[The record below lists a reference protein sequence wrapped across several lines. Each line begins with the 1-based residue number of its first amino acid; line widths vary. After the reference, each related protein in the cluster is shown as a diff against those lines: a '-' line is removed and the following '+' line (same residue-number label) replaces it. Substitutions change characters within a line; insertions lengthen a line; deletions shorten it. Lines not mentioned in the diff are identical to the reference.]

1 MTFPPCYSFLMQD
14 YVWQFLNDSEIKNKE
29 DIIKVVLKN
38 RQIED
43 VSEFL
48 NPKTPFEFI
57 KNDKEMVALI
67 KEHVIPAK
75 KLILEAIKKGQEI
88 IIHGDYDVDGQTA
101 TAILWKTIYED
112 LGYKNVKPFIPNRFD
127 DGYGLSIKSL
137 ANIGATLSKR
147 AGQALARPAL
157 LITVDCGIVSIDE
170 VLEAKKLGFTVIIT
184 DHHESHKNLP
194 KADEIIHTTNAT
206 GAGIAWVLANELSPE
221 TSIKKLG
228 LAALGTICDLQP
240 LIGFNRSIVK
250 HGLLELNLNMP
261 IGINALSQIAG
272 IKEKIGEYEA
282 GWQIGPRLNAT
293 GRMEDAMDSLRLLST
308 NSMEQAIILAKK
320 LNSINTQRQDK
331 TISDTFSA
339 IQEIE
344 KENSD
349 GVIKNFIVTS
359 STNYH
364 EGIIGLVAGK
374 LTQKYHRPGIAI
386 AINEKEDI
394 AKGSARSISGI
405 SIVDVLRKFNELFEG
420 LGGHEMAA
428 GFSIKPSNIPLL
440 KEKLYSLN
448 DWPSEIFNKTLK
460 IDAILDTNLI
470 SLDSLNEINNLKPFG
485 AGNFEPVFCI
495 KNITVTNFSRFGK
508 ENDHLKLFLEDK
520 NHNQFTGL
528 AFGKGNLSNSLK
540 NGQTT
545 DIVFNLSQNTWN
557 EKTTIEIKIKD
568 LKKSIDG

>member
-1 MTFPPCYSFLMQD
+1 MQD
-14 YVWQFLNDSEIKNKE
+14 YVWQFLNESEIKNKE
-29 DIIKVVLKN
+29 NIIKVVLKN
-38 RQIED
+38 RRIDD
-43 VSEFL
+43 VAEFL

-57 KNDKEMVALI
+57 KSDKEIVALI
-67 KEHVIPAK
+67 KKHVIPAK

-88 IIHGDYDVDGQTA
+88 VIHGDYDVDGQTA

-137 ANIGATLSKR
+137 ANIGATLSKE
-147 AGQALARPAL
+147 GLPL
-157 LITVDCGIVSIDE
+157 LITVDCGIVSNGE

-194 KADEIIHTTNAT
+194 EADEIIHTTNAT
-206 GAGIAWVLANELSPE
+206 GAGIAWILANELSPE

-250 HGLLELNLNMP
+250 HGLFELNLNMP

-308 NSMEQAIILAKK
+308 NSMEQAMVLSKK

-339 IQEIE
+339 IREIE
-344 KENSD
+344 KENPE
-349 GVIKNFIVTS
+349 GIIKNFIVTS

-448 DWPSEIFNKTLK
+448 DWHSEIFNKTLK
-460 IDAILDTNLI
+460 IDAVLDTNLI
-470 SLDSLNEINNLKPFG
+470 SLDSLHEINSLKPFG

-495 KNITVTNFSRFGK
+495 KNITVANYSRFGK
-508 ENDHLKLFLEDK
+508 ENDHLKLFLKDDSGNE
-520 NHNQFTGL
+520 FTGL
-528 AFGKGNLSNSLK
+528 AFGKGNLYESLE

-545 DIVFNLSQNTWN
+545 DIVFSLSQNTWN

-568 LKKSIDG
+568 LKKSIDD